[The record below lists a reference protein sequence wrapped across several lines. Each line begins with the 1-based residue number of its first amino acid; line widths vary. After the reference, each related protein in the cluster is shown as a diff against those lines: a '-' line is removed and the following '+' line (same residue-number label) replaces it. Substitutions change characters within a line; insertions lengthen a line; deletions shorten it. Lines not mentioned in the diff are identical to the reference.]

1 MISKKFRATIKL
13 SEIPAWRIA
22 LKAGVDPSVLS
33 KIMIGAIPVRPG
45 DRRVRKVADL
55 IGLREDECFEADG
68 DGGRDYGN

>member
-13 SEIPAWRIA
+13 SKIPAWRIA

-45 DRRVRKVADL
+45 DRRVRRVADV
-55 IGLREDECFEADG
+55 IGLREDECFENDEEGGG
-68 DGGRDYGN
+68 DNGN

>member
-13 SEIPAWRIA
+13 SEIPAWKIA

-45 DRRVRKVADL
+45 DRRVKRVARV
-55 IGLREDECFEADG
+55 IGLREDECFED
-68 DGGRDYGN
+68 DEEGGADYGN